1 VIYDPKIVKQLTV
14 KDFDSFQDHR
24 VMLTED
30 IDPIMG
36 NMLTSLTGQKWK
48 GETILKFEGIFE
60 LPFPPKT

>member
-24 VMLTED
+24 VVLTED

-48 GETILKFEGIFE
+48 GEKRIKIFE
-60 LPFPPKT
+60 